1 MQPLPHRAPHHEER
15 RSDVLAMLL
24 APSSPSEFLERYFE
38 KEPLHIGRG
47 DPKYFREVY
56 DVGEIESSLI
66 VGGNDHDKF
75 VLIKHGVGQVSVE
88 DMTIERRHTRARH
101 TGRTP
106 KLVLDPRVVVSYFDR
121 GYTLVIKDASLFS
134 PRLQKFVNRVQQR
147 LGFYIQT
154 NVYFTP
160 PKAQGFD
167 VHHDTHDT
175 LVMQIE
181 GTKTWR
187 IYDPVIQLPVETQ
200 PFSKEEHGKQVKLN
214 REVTLNPGDT
224 LYVPHGFPHE
234 AMTADGTSL
243 HVTLA
248 MCPLRVIDLL
258 EAMIDFAA
266 VTDVELRRALPP
278 GWHESK
284 EFPARFAAM
293 LHERLPKAL
302 PAAHVPAAIEMILR
316 DLFAVTRTEAG
327 GSFGEWERFMALGP
341 TNTVAMRDDAPFM
354 LRRTGPDIEL
364 LISGK
369 SLAFPSAYAPLF
381 EKLQAGPMTIGQVDA
396 TLPGNVGRQLV
407 KMLLLEGLVAV
418 S

>member
-1 MQPLPHRAPHHEER
+1 
-15 RSDVLAMLL
+15 MLL
-24 APSSPSEFLERYFE
+24 APSTPTEFLERYFE

-47 DPKYFREVY
+47 DPKYFRDVY
-56 DVGEIESSLI
+56 DVAEIESSLV
-66 VGGNDHDKF
+66 VGGSDHDKF
-75 VLIKHGVGQVSVE
+75 VLIKHGVGQVSTD
-88 DMTIERRHTRARH
+88 DMVIERRHPRARH

-121 GYTLVIKDASLFS
+121 GYTLVIKDGSQFS
-134 PRLQKFVNRVQQR
+134 PKLQKFVNRVQQR

-167 VHHDTHDT
+167 IHHDTHDT

-187 IYDPVIQLPVETQ
+187 IYDPVVQLPVETQ
-200 PFSKEEHGKQVKLN
+200 PYSKEEHGKLVNLN

-234 AMTADGTSL
+234 AMTAEGKSL

-284 EFPARFAAM
+284 DFPARFVAM
-293 LHERLPKAL
+293 LQERLPKAL
-302 PAAHVPAAIEMILR
+302 PAAHVPPASEMILR

-327 GSFGEWERFMALGP
+327 GSFDEWERFVALGP
-341 TNTVAMRDDAPFM
+341 TNTLAMRDDVPFM
-354 LRRTGPDIEL
+354 LRRAGQNIEL
-364 LISGK
+364 LVAGK
-369 SLAFPSAYAPLF
+369 SLGYPIAYAPLF
-381 EKLQAGPMTIGQVDA
+381 EKLQAGPMTIAQVDA
-396 TLPGNVGRQLV
+396 TLPNNVGRQLV
-407 KMLLLEGLVAV
+407 KMLLLEGLIAV
-418 S
+418 N